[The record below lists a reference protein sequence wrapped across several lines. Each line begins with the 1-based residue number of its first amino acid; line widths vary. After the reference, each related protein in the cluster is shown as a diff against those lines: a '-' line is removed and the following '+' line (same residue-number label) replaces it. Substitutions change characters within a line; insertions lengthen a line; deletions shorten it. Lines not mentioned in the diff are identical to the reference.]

1 MNLDAKIYVA
11 GHRGLVGSALVRAL
25 RQAGYDNLVLRTHEE
40 LDLTNQVQVERFFS
54 SERPMYVFLAA
65 AKVGGIL
72 ANSTY
77 PAEFIF
83 QNLVMEANVIE
94 SARQAG
100 VDRLLFLGS
109 SCIYPK
115 FASQP
120 MHEDSLLTGALEHTN
135 RPYAVAKI
143 AGIELCWAYNRQYGT
158 RYLAAMPTN
167 LYGPGDNYDLETSH
181 VIPALIH
188 KMHDAKMSGQKEV
201 VLWGTGTPRREFLY
215 SDDLAH
221 ACLFLMNLDQHA
233 FDSLVARE
241 AFAPLINIGSGED
254 QTIRELSELVAEV
267 VGFEGRLTFD
277 ASKPDGTP
285 RKLLDISRVS
295 SLGWAPKISLREGLK
310 MAYRDF
316 LELRSASTVSTAEP
330 LATEP

>member
-25 RQAGYDNLVLRTHEE
+25 RQAGHDSLLLRTHDE
-40 LDLTNQVQVERFFS
+40 LDLTHQAQIERFFS
-54 SERPMYVFLAA
+54 SERPTYVFLAA

-72 ANSTY
+72 ANTTY
-77 PAEFIF
+77 PADFIF
-83 QNLVMEANVIE
+83 QNLMLEANVID
-94 SARQAG
+94 SARKTG

-115 FASQP
+115 FAPQP
-120 MHEDSLLTGALEHTN
+120 LREDSLLTGALEATN
-135 RPYAVAKI
+135 RPYAVSKI
-143 AGIELCWAYNRQYGT
+143 AGIEMCWACNRQYAT

-188 KMHDAKMSGQKEV
+188 KMHEAKMNGRKEV

-221 ACLFLMNLDQHA
+221 ACLFLMNLNQQA
-233 FDSLVARE
+233 FDSLAADEVAP
-241 AFAPLINIGSGED
+241 PLINIGSGQD
-254 QTIRELSELVAEV
+254 RTIRELAELVAKT

-285 RKLLDISRVS
+285 RKLLDSSRLS
-295 SLGWAPKISLREGLK
+295 SLGWAPKTTLHEGLRL
-310 MAYRDF
+310 AYHDFWQHRDAATP
-316 LELRSASTVSTAEP
+316 EYSKTVP
-330 LATEP
+330 GRN